1 MLGKTTEYAIRSLV
15 YVYIQNM
22 QGKRPGFKEISQKI
36 DSPESFTAKV
46 MQKLARCGFVSS
58 MKGRGGGF
66 YFDQPTNPLTLLV
79 VIEAVEGKEYFSKC
93 GFGLKHCDDQKPC
106 PIHDDYSQVRDAMFV
121 LVNSQSIQSLADKIK
136 GHKAVL
142 NRFDSI

>member
-22 QGKRPGFKEISQKI
+22 QGKRPGFKEISRKI
-36 DSPESFTAKV
+36 DSPEPFTAKV
-46 MQKLARCGFVSS
+46 MQKLARAGFVSS

-79 VIEAVEGKEYFSKC
+79 VIEAVEGKEYFAKC

-106 PIHDDYSQVRDAMFV
+106 PIHDDYSRVRDAMFT
-121 LVNSQSIQSLADKIK
+121 LVNSQSIQTLADKIR

-142 NRFDSI
+142 NRFESI